1 MAGKADAELGVEQ
14 AEFLKNVKGVI
25 SSLEKPHYPALVK
38 RVAARVGQDKNF
50 VYQVFRGDRTKDEWF
65 LAAREELIEY
75 ADELTLWSEQIK
87 QKLHVPLRA

>member
-1 MAGKADAELGVEQ
+1 MAGKADIELGMEK

-50 VYQVFRGDRTKDEWF
+50 VYQVFRGDRNNDEWF
-65 LAAREELIEY
+65 LTAREELIEY